1 MMAREEVRS
10 MLAICSSGTHWM
22 RLRISCWED
31 RLVVWNCRNRSL
43 RRPLVRCR
51 GCRILSLERGITSHL
66 LLIHDAELTLNRP
79 LNPLVPRSS
88 FHKGIK
94 VINEFVTPYIEQ
106 ALSLSP
112 EELATKAKSEEGY
125 TFLHALAS
133 FTRDRKVLRDQL
145 VAVLLA
151 GRDTT
156 ASTLSW
162 TFYEL
167 ARHPEIVKK
176 LRAEIVSQVGLDR
189 PPTYAD
195 LKGMKYLQVSQWQL
209 P

>member
-1 MMAREEVRS
+1 
-10 MLAICSSGTHWM
+10 
-22 RLRISCWED
+22 
-31 RLVVWNCRNRSL
+31 
-43 RRPLVRCR
+43 
-51 GCRILSLERGITSHL
+51 
-66 LLIHDAELTLNRP
+66 LNAFVSRK
-79 LNPLVPRSS
+79 S
-88 FHKGIK
+88 FYKGIK

-106 ALSLSP
+106 ALHLSP
-112 EELATKAKSEEGY
+112 EELATKTKSEEGY

-167 ARHPEIVKK
+167 ARHPRVVKK
-176 LRAEIVSQVGLDR
+176 LRDEIIEHVGLER
-189 PPTYAD
+189 PPTYSD
-195 LKGMKYLQVSQWQL
+195 LKNMKYLQVYPFPYPFLSICQDDGVNML
-209 P
+209 A